1 MKSILATS
9 AIALLL
15 ASAPAFA
22 AEGLIYASDET
33 QSAQDGGTSI
43 SQDDFTG
50 GVSTSDAHD
59 GSGGGGMIIQ
69 MLMPNTASSVNS
81 APGPFVSRAAVTGG
95 SH

>member
-1 MKSILATS
+1 VKSILVS
-9 AIALLL
+9 SIVLLL

-22 AEGLIYASDET
+22 ADGLIYASDET
-33 QSAQDGGTSI
+33 QNAQDGGTSI
-43 SQDDFTG
+43 ALDDFTG

-59 GSGGGGMIIQ
+59 GGGGGGMVIQ
-69 MLMPNTASSVNS
+69 MLMPNTASSVTS